1 MPVANQEGVGDG
13 TSVVCFQRD
22 DRPAAGTVFH
32 RAWLVADKG
41 LMPHA

>member
-1 MPVANQEGVGDG
+1 MLIANQEGVGDG
-13 TSVVCFQRD
+13 TNVVCFQGSG
-22 DRPAAGTVFH
+22 RPAAGTVFH